1 MKNTDIQ
8 FFVREYNEENWKN
21 FSNCFSNV
29 NLCRDSNLKVPK
41 DILKCLVGLLGEENA
56 LKWIELKFEQLEGK
70 TAIELSQNDIYLKA
84 LKAFI
89 MRMPN

>member
-1 MKNTDIQ
+1 MGNTDIQ
-8 FFVREYNEENWKN
+8 FFAKEYNEENWKA

-29 NLCRDSNLKVPK
+29 IISNTSNLKVPI
-41 DILKCLVGLLGEENA
+41 DILKCLVGLLGEESA

-70 TAIELSQNDIYLKA
+70 TAVELSQNETYVKA